1 MAYKQLNIHMQNKN
15 EPWSILHAAYR
26 LNYSA

>member
-1 MAYKQLNIHMQNKN
+1 MVYKQLNIHMQNKH
-15 EPWSILHAAYR
+15 EPWSILHGASR